1 MGKKQMSF
9 RLHEKMI
16 KALKLLALQ
25 HNVSLT
31 FYVETVFDKHL
42 KEKLKYGNITS
53 DMLER

>member
-16 KALKLLALQ
+16 KALKLLALK

-31 FYVETVFDKHL
+31 FYVETIFDKHL

-53 DMLER
+53 DMLEM